1 MTALVYN
8 WWTLFVR
15 LALPDGHREAITSR
29 PLLLSSVSRMTK
41 SGRQKTIRITSQHDD
56 HSLQKVVWKRVDD
69 FFNSLKVIA
78 PQLNRVECWSLIL
91 RKAMEAF
98 FPEKRENNEKW
109 LSTESTAIRA

>member
-15 LALPDGHREAITSR
+15 LAIADSHREAITRR
-29 PLLLSSVSRMTK
+29 PLLLSSVSRMTQ
-41 SGRQKTIRITSQHDD
+41 SGRQKRIKLTSQHNA
-56 HSLQKVVWKRVDD
+56 HSLQKSIWRRVGD

-98 FPEKRENNEKW
+98 FPEKPIQNEKW
-109 LSTESTAIRA
+109 LPT